1 MKLTSTQLQA
11 ISIILVCL
19 GSISLGMYTEQLLL
33 ADNSCDIKPNY
44 YLAAIPIIISLIIGI
59 INYKNISNK
68 KD

>member
-33 ADNSCDIKPNY
+33 EDNSCNIKPNI
-44 YLAAIPIIISLIIGI
+44 YLAAIPIIMSFVVGAL
-59 INYKNISNK
+59 NYKNISAK